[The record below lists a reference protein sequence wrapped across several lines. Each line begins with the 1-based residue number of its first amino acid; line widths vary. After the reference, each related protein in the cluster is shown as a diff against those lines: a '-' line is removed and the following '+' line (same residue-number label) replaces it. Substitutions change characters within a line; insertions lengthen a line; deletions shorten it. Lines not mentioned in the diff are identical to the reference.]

1 MMRQRPS
8 WQSWAVMEELQAIQL
23 AWLSS
28 EMVVALTDMVDQCH
42 DECGERESGDGDAGA
57 NDGP

>member
-42 DECGERESGDGDAGA
+42 DECGERESGDGGCWSK
-57 NDGP
+57 